1 MPVTELSVDFMVVS
15 EFDWFRIDVSGDF
28 NWDAIFAGASV
39 NVGENFSEGVRRLL
53 SG

>member
-1 MPVTELSVDFMVVS
+1 MPIAESLVDPVAVL

-28 NWDAIFAGASV
+28 NWDVIFISAFISV
-39 NVGENFSEGVRRLL
+39 NKNFLKGVRRLL